1 MTAKIYLEG
10 GGDSKDLHILCRQG
24 GFRQLMESAGFSG
37 KMPRLVSCGGRD
49 AVYEDF
55 KTAHQQNSTDYIA
68 MLIDSED
75 PVDDLERTWDHLG
88 KRDHWEQP
96 DGSDDQQVLFMATCM
111 ETWILSDRVTLRQHY
126 GHDLQESALSP
137 LENLEQRNRHEVQEN
152 LKHATRNCSNAY
164 QKGKRSF
171 EVLGKLD
178 PATLE
183 THLEAF
189 RRMKRILNEKMQ

>member
-1 MTAKIYLEG
+1 VKAKIYLEG
-10 GGDSKDLHILCRQG
+10 GGDSKELRIRCRE
-24 GFRQLMESAGFSG
+24 GFIKLLESAGFKR
-37 KMPRLVSCGGRD
+37 KMPKLSACGSRD
-49 AVYEDF
+49 STYCDF
-55 KTAHQQNSTDYIA
+55 KTAYTNSNADYVA
-68 MLIDSED
+68 MLVDSEEPVAD
-75 PVDDLERTWDHLG
+75 PEKTWDHL
-88 KRDHWEQP
+88 KARDHWEQP

-111 ETWILSDRVTLRQHY
+111 ETWIVSDRVTLRQHY
-126 GHDLQESALSP
+126 GHDLQESALPP

-178 PATLE
+178 PTTLE

>member
-1 MTAKIYLEG
+1 MKIRIYVEG
-10 GGDSKDLHILCRQG
+10 GGDTNYLRTCCRM
-24 GFRQLMESAGFSG
+24 GFNQLLESAGFKG
-37 KMPRLVSCGGRD
+37 KMPKFSPCGGRN
-49 AVYEDF
+49 AVYDDF
-55 KTAHQQNSTDYIA
+55 KTAHQQNSVDYVA
-68 MLIDSED
+68 MLLDSED
-75 PVDDLERTWDHLG
+75 PLEDPEKAWDHLR

-111 ETWILSDRVTLRQHY
+111 ETWILSDRVTLQQHY
-126 GHDLQESALSP
+126 GHDLQESALPP

-152 LKHATRNCSNAY
+152 LKHATRKCSNAY

-171 EVLGKLD
+171 EVLGKLN